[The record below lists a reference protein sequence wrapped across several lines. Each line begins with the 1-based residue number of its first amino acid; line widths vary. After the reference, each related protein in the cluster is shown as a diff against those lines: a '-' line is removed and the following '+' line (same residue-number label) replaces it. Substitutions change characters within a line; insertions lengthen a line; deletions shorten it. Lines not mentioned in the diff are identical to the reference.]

1 MSAPPTTGRP
11 AFDRAL
17 YQKIRAVRRGEKGLC
32 ARCPGKAAEDR
43 TLCGACLEK
52 ARGQYK
58 PNGAPR
64 GRKLQPRGDRW
75 AKMFSGG
82 MTPGQIARAEGV
94 DASLV
99 RCALKVRGLWPVA
112 TVKP

>member
-1 MSAPPTTGRP
+1 MSAPPTTAP
-11 AFDRAL
+11 SPFSRAL
-17 YQKIRAVRRGEKGLC
+17 WQKLRTIARGDAGLC
-32 ARCPGKAAEDR
+32 VRCPARAAEDR
-43 TLCGACLEK
+43 SMCERCLET
-52 ARGQYK
+52 ARVRRRKGT
-58 PNGAPR
+58 PR

-75 AKMFSGG
+75 AEMFRDGQ
-82 MTPGQIARAEGV
+82 TPGQIARAEGV